1 VGQDKPDIDTIRAR
15 RDQVAE
21 RHGPWTSHDIQLA
34 EGVSTRP
41 GGADL
46 DRLRRC
52 LQIASDVLRRPLGEL
67 RVLDLGALE
76 GQYAVEFAAH
86 GAEAVAI
93 EGREANI
100 EKARVAKEAL
110 GLDRLELLQEDVRAL
125 SRDRHGAFDVVLCIG
140 LLYHLDADDV
150 FGFLRQLADV
160 CDGVLILDTHVA
172 LRGASV
178 HEHDGH
184 EYRGLR
190 FAEHDPRASAAQRAR
205 SLWASLDNPESF
217 WPTRPALLAALMRA
231 GFSSVLGAEVP
242 VARSPRDR
250 VTLVCLRG
258 QPVTLRSAKPRGG
271 DTVTLPSEQRA
282 PRFVKNQSRAFLAAK
297 RVALRT
303 LVLRDRL
310 ARRGRRG
317 GARPS

>member
-1 VGQDKPDIDTIRAR
+1 MGQDKPDIDTIRAR
-15 RDQVAE
+15 RDEVAE

-34 EGVSTRP
+34 EGLSTRP

-52 LQIASDVLRRPLGEL
+52 LQIASDLLRRPLGEL

-86 GAEAVAI
+86 GAAAVAI

-125 SRDRHGAFDVVLCIG
+125 SRERHGAFDVVLCIG

-150 FGFLRQLADV
+150 FPFLGQLADV

-172 LRGASV
+172 LRGAGV
-178 HEHDGH
+178 HEHGATNTAACASPSTILAPPPTSA
-184 EYRGLR
+184 RARCGPR
-190 FAEHDPRASAAQRAR
+190 WTTRRASG
-205 SLWASLDNPESF
+205 
-217 WPTRPALLAALMRA
+217 RP
-231 GFSSVLGAEVP
+231 GP
-242 VARSPRDR
+242 P
-250 VTLVCLRG
+250 CWRG
-258 QPVTLRSAKPRGG
+258 
-271 DTVTLPSEQRA
+271 
-282 PRFVKNQSRAFLAAK
+282 
-297 RVALRT
+297 
-303 LVLRDRL
+303 
-310 ARRGRRG
+310 
-317 GARPS
+317 